1 MKMKR
6 VIIYKLMPILLM
18 VYSINMFGQKSY
30 NNCKLIIYQANYN
43 ESVFASPC
51 QFNDYFIRVNCLAKI
66 ESINVYYLQ
75 LFDQLIS
82 KKDRKKL
89 DSSYSYNIDYFQTE
103 VIIDIIRDNEIYK
116 SISLDNNGFVKM
128 NNVLYLPDKELM
140 NNLEEM
146 IGFIRF
152 KRISELDNDPLFKQ

>member
-1 MKMKR
+1 MKKY
-6 VIIYKLMPILLM
+6 IKFKLIFLLFI
-18 VYSINMFGQKSY
+18 VFSINTFGQKNY
-30 NNCKLIIYQANYN
+30 NNCKLIIYQANYY

-103 VIIDIIRDNEIYK
+103 VIIDIIEDNRIYK
-116 SISLDNNGFVKM
+116 SVSLDNNGFIKI
-128 NNVLYLPDKELM
+128 NDTIYFPDKELM

-152 KRISELDNDPLFKQ
+152 KRIIELDNDPIFKQ

>member
-1 MKMKR
+1 
-6 VIIYKLMPILLM
+6 MPILLIA
-18 VYSINMFGQKSY
+18 YSINMFGQKNY
-30 NNCKLIIYQANYN
+30 NNCKLIIYQANYYEN
-43 ESVFASPC
+43 VLDSPC

-103 VIIDIIRDNEIYK
+103 VIIDIIEDNRIYK
-116 SISLDNNGFVKM
+116 SVSLDNNGFIKV
-128 NNVLYLPDKELM
+128 NNTIYFPDKELM

-152 KRISELDNDPLFKQ
+152 KKMIELDNDPLFR